1 MNRLRRIFLKFCRLF
16 NNSKTEADLAR
27 EIAAHLQLLE
37 DEFRARGMTAEEARL
52 AARRKYGGVEQIKQ
66 MHRDERT
73 YQGVAQ
79 ITKDVRYTVRQLRKS
94 PAFTLTAILM
104 LAFGIGATTAIFSV
118 IEGVLLRPLPFP
130 DPGRLVVLG
139 DDLVGTNCA
148 YCDRPVVTAPDIR
161 NYMRDMR
168 SFTHLGGYGGWRFE
182 LSGDGDPASVSAAR
196 ISAEVF
202 SALEVAPLLGR
213 TFTQQEDDQHQMVA
227 VLSYGMWRTRFHG
240 DQKIIGTKILLDRK
254 PYLVI
259 GVMPRNF
266 EYPIMRGHLYQTEL
280 WVPLSLQ
287 PEEFMGG
294 SAASWNLRMV
304 GRLRPGITPEQAQSE
319 AQQVAEETMRSYPP
333 FMRSLRIRSIVKPL
347 QEDTVAQVRPLLRTL
362 FFAVAVV
369 LLIACANLAG
379 LLLVRSIRRRREI
392 AVRVALGARAAAL
405 LRQAVVESLL
415 LSIAGGL
422 VGLALA
428 AIALRI
434 GVSLLPE
441 TLPRIHEISLNWRVV
456 SFALG
461 LAVLTGLVCGLAP
474 AFVALQTSV
483 NETLKQGGRTGTA
496 GHAKLRS
503 VLVIAEIAVAL
514 VLLTVSG
521 LLLRS
526 FDKMRQVDLGF
537 RPDHML
543 AAVFILPPKQYA
555 AQPAIDTFNDTLLR
569 TLRQLPGVEAVGT
582 TWLLPGGGDD
592 GGLALTIEGY
602 VPPKGAGLN
611 MAMMSPVQGDPMQ
624 ALGVRL
630 LRGRFL
636 TEADKAGSQLVVM
649 VNRKVAQHYWPGHD
663 PIGKRLRRGMPET
676 STPWLTVVG
685 EVDDMKLGAP
695 DGRTVEQV
703 YQPVTQVVASE
714 GVFAQA
720 GELSGDYGV
729 IVLRTKT
736 APEEMQNALR
746 AAVHNIDPHL
756 PLMRMQTVE
765 HAISESEAPRRF
777 NTVLISSFAM
787 VAVLLAVLGIYGVIA
802 FSAALREQEM
812 ALRMALGCQ
821 RSGVRHLILIS
832 GAKLAAAGCLL
843 GLLGAAAASRLV
855 RSFLFGV
862 SPFDPL
868 VLTLSAVAMLL
879 LALAASTLPA
889 SRAAR
894 VNPILALRGD

>member
-1 MNRLRRIFLKFCRLF
+1 
-16 NNSKTEADLAR
+16 
-27 EIAAHLQLLE
+27 
-37 DEFRARGMTAEEARL
+37 
-52 AARRKYGGVEQIKQ
+52 
-66 MHRDERT
+66 
-73 YQGVAQ
+73 
-79 ITKDVRYTVRQLRKS
+79 
-94 PAFTLTAILM
+94 
-104 LAFGIGATTAIFSV
+104 
-118 IEGVLLRPLPFP
+118 
-130 DPGRLVVLG
+130 
-139 DDLVGTNCA
+139 
-148 YCDRPVVTAPDIR
+148 
-161 NYMRDMR
+161 MRDMR
-168 SFTHLGGYGGWRFE
+168 SFTHLGGYQGWRFE

-196 ISAEVF
+196 MSAEVF
-202 SALEVAPLLGR
+202 SALGVAPLLGR
-213 TFTQQEDDQHQMVA
+213 SFTQQEDDQHQTVA

-240 DQKIIGTKILLDRK
+240 DQNIIGTKILLDRK

-347 QEDTVAQVRPLLRTL
+347 QEDTVSQVRPLLRTL
-362 FFAVAVV
+362 FCAVAVV

-543 AAVFILPPKQYA
+543 AAVYILPPKQYA
-555 AQPAIDTFNDTLLR
+555 AQPVIDIFNDTLLR

-611 MAMMSPVQGDPMQ
+611 MAMMSPVQGDPLQ

-636 TEADKAGSQLVVM
+636 TEADKAGLQLVVM
-649 VNRKVAQHYWPGHD
+649 VNRKVAQHYWPGQD

-746 AAVHNIDPHL
+746 AAVHNIDPQL

-843 GLLGAAAASRLV
+843 GLLGAAAASRLL
-855 RSFLFGV
+855 RSLLFGV

>member
-1 MNRLRRIFLKFCRLF
+1 MKGLRRIFLRFRSLF
-16 NNSKTEADLAR
+16 TNSRMEAELAR

-37 DEFRARGMTAEEARL
+37 DEFRARGMNAEEARL
-52 AARRKYGGVEQIKQ
+52 AARRKYGGVEQVKQ

-73 YQGVAQ
+73 YQGLAQ
-79 ITKDVRYTVRQLRKS
+79 TAKDIRYTLRQLRKA
-94 PAFTLTAILM
+94 PGFTLTAILM
-104 LAFGIGATTAIFSV
+104 LAFGIGATTAIFSI

-139 DDLVGTNCA
+139 DDLLGTNCA

-161 NYMRDMR
+161 NYMRDLR
-168 SFTHLGGYGGWRFE
+168 SFTHLGGYQGWRTE
-182 LSGDGDPASVSAAR
+182 LSGDGDPASLSAAR
-196 ISAEVF
+196 MSAEIF
-202 SALEVAPLLGR
+202 SALGVAPLLGR
-213 TFTQQEDDQHQMVA
+213 QFTQQEDDQHQMVA
-227 VLSYGMWRTRFHG
+227 VLSYGMWRARFHG
-240 DQKIIGTKILLDRK
+240 DDKIIGTKILLDRK
-254 PYLVI
+254 PYLVV

-266 EYPIMRGHLYQTEL
+266 EFPIVRGHLYQTDL

-287 PEEFMGG
+287 PEEFVGG
-294 SAASWNLRMV
+294 SAASWILRMV
-304 GRLRPGITPEQAQSE
+304 GRLKPGITSEQAESE

-333 FMRSLRIRSIVKPL
+333 FMRSLRIRSIVRPL
-347 QEDTVAQVRPLLRTL
+347 QEDTVSQTRPLLRTL

-392 AVRVALGARAAAL
+392 AVRVALGARAATL
-405 LRQAVVESLL
+405 LRQAVVESML

-422 VGLALA
+422 LGLALA

-441 TLPRIHEISLNWRVV
+441 TMPRIHEIGLNWRVV
-456 SFALG
+456 SFAFG
-461 LAVLTGLVCGLAP
+461 LAVLTGLLCGLAP

-483 NETLKQGGRTGTA
+483 NETLKQGGRTGTV
-496 GHAKLRS
+496 GHGKLRS
-503 VLVIAEIAVAL
+503 TLVIAEIAVAL

-526 FDKMRQVDLGF
+526 FDKMRHVDLGF
-537 RPDHML
+537 RPDHTL
-543 AAVFILPPKQYA
+543 AAIYILPPKQYA
-555 AQPAIDTFNDTLLR
+555 SQPAIDTFSDTLLR
-569 TLRQLPGVEAVGT
+569 TVRQLPGVEAVGT
-582 TWLLPGGGDD
+582 TWLLPGSGDN

-602 VPPKGAGLN
+602 APPKGAGLN
-611 MAMMSPVQGDPMQ
+611 MAMMSPVLGDPLQ

-636 TEADKAGSQLVVM
+636 TEADKASSQLVVM
-649 VNRKVAQHYWPGHD
+649 VNRKVAQHYWPGQD

-695 DGRTVEQV
+695 DGGTAEQV
-703 YQPVTQVVASE
+703 YQPVTQVVSSE

-729 IVLRTKT
+729 MVLRTRT
-736 APEEMQNALR
+736 EPEEMQNVLR
-746 AAVHNIDPHL
+746 TAVHSIDPQL
-756 PLMRMQTVE
+756 PLIRMQTLE
-765 HAISESEAPRRF
+765 HAISDSEAPRRF
-777 NTVLISSFAM
+777 NTVLISSFAL
-787 VAVLLAVLGIYGVIA
+787 VAVLLAALGIYSVIA

-821 RSGVRHLILIS
+821 RSGVLQLILLS
-832 GAKLAAAGCLL
+832 GAKLAVAGCVL
-843 GLLGAAAASRLV
+843 GLLGAVTASRLL
-855 RSFLFGV
+855 RSFLFDV
-862 SPFDPL
+862 SPFDPI
-868 VLTLSAVAMLL
+868 VLMLSMAAMLL

-889 SRAAR
+889 TRAAKIE
-894 VNPILALRGD
+894 PILALRGD

>member
-1 MNRLRRIFLKFCRLF
+1 MKSLRRIFLRFRSLF
-16 NNSKTEADLAR
+16 TNSKAEAELAR

-52 AARRKYGGVEQIKQ
+52 AARRRYGGVEQVKQ

-73 YQGVAQ
+73 YPGLTQTA
-79 ITKDVRYTVRQLRKS
+79 KDVRYTLRQLRKS
-94 PAFTLTAILM
+94 PGFTLTAILM
-104 LAFGIGATTAIFSV
+104 LAFGIGATTAIFSI

-139 DDLVGTNCA
+139 DDLLGTNCA

-161 NYMRDMR
+161 NYMRDMQ
-168 SFTHLGGYGGWRFE
+168 SFTHLGGYQGWRFE

-196 ISAEVF
+196 MSAEVF
-202 SALEVAPLLGR
+202 SALETAPLMGR
-213 TFTQQEDDQHQMVA
+213 IFTQQEDDQHQMVA

-240 DQKIIGTKILLDRK
+240 DQKIVGTKILLDRK
-254 PYLVI
+254 PYLII

-266 EYPIMRGHLYQTEL
+266 EFPIARGHLYQTEL

-304 GRLRPGITPEQAQSE
+304 GRLKPGVTAEQAQSE

-333 FMRSLRIRSIVKPL
+333 FMRSLRIRSIVTPL

-362 FFAVAVV
+362 FCAVAVV

-392 AVRVALGARAAAL
+392 AVRVALGAPAATL
-405 LRQAVVESLL
+405 LRQAVVESLV
-415 LSIAGGL
+415 LSITGGL

-461 LAVLTGLVCGLAP
+461 LAVLTGLICGLAP
-474 AFVALQTSV
+474 AFVAIQTSV

-543 AAVFILPPKQYA
+543 AAIYILPKQYA
-555 AQPAIDTFNDTLLR
+555 TQPMIDTFNDTLLH

-582 TWLLPGGGDD
+582 TWLLPGAGDD

-611 MAMMSPVQGDPMQ
+611 MAMMSPVQGDPFQ

-636 TEADKAGSQLVVM
+636 TEADKAGSQLVVV
-649 VNRKVAQHYWPGHD
+649 VNRKVAQHYWPGQD
-663 PIGKRLRRGMPET
+663 PIGKRLRRGMAET

-703 YQPVTQVVASE
+703 YQPATQLVASE

-720 GELSGDYGV
+720 GELSGKDGA
-729 IVLRTKT
+729 IVLRTRT

-746 AAVHNIDPHL
+746 AAVHSIDPQL

-832 GAKLAAAGCLL
+832 GAKLAAAGCLI
-843 GLLGAAAASRLV
+843 GLLGAAAASQLL

-868 VLTLSAVAMLL
+868 VLTLAAAAMLL

-889 SRAAR
+889 TRAAR
-894 VNPILALRGD
+894 VNPLLALRSD